1 TGQREDAGRCS
12 NKEILE
18 VMWIASD
25 ELPRALRGTN
35 ERSDLCEIGSG
46 QCADDELQMFARMLG
61 LLRHE
66 QMKMWMFGR
75 EPDEVFLH
83 QPELGH
89 LVDAAKTGQP
99 PVELVQKGP
108 AGRGQHRPPKPFLV
122 GEVIVDEWMLPARKF
137 CEGARRR
144 AAESVRTEFD
154 QRGCDDPL
162 ARIECAALGPTSATG
177 RDG

>member
-18 VMWIASD
+18 EMRIGSHVI
-25 ELPRALRGTN
+25 PRALRGTN
-35 ERSDLCEIGSG
+35 ARSDLCERGSG

-83 QPELGH
+83 QPELGL
-89 LVDAAKTGQP
+89 LVDAASPGRP
-99 PVELVQKGP
+99 RVELLQKGP
-108 AGRGQHRPPKPFLV
+108 TGRAKGGPPKPFLV
-122 GEVIVDEWMLPARKF
+122 GEVIVDEWMLHARK
-137 CEGARRR
+137 
-144 AAESVRTEFD
+144 
-154 QRGCDDPL
+154 L
-162 ARIECAALGPTSATG
+162 
-177 RDG
+177 